1 MKNPGVNKFFRNPG
15 TDDSS
20 SVLMTEIIPLHQVL
34 KGKTTNS
41 GKKAGVRSKNLDD
54 RELP

>member
-1 MKNPGVNKFFRNPG
+1 MKNPGVNNFFRNPG